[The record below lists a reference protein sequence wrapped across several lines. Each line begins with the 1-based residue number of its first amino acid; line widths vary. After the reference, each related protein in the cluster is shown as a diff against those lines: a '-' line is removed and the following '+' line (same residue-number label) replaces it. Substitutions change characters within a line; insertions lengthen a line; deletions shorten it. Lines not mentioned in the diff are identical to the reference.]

1 MMKAKYFVYII
12 LSVICISLAIKL
24 FIAIDKRTKPAEP
37 TTVQQPD
44 AFAENIK
51 ATRYDKTGQIASELT
66 IPKLVHY
73 QQNNETIFFNPK
85 MLLFYKNQQPWVI
98 TSDKGTANQGFDQIE
113 LIGHVIL
120 YQQAGPNN
128 HESTITTEKM
138 LIDTKSQIA
147 SSNAPIQ
154 MQQKAKNGTVMMMQA
169 IGIKAF
175 QKTGEIQ
182 LLSKVRGEY
191 VPPKL

>member
-1 MMKAKYFVYII
+1 MMKVKYFFYIT
-12 LSVICISLAIKL
+12 LSVICISLAVKL
-24 FIAIDKRTKPAEP
+24 FIAIDKRTKPSEP
-37 TTVQQPD
+37 TTVEQPD

-73 QQNNETIFFNPK
+73 PQNNVTVFFNPK

-98 TSDKGTANQGFDQIE
+98 TSDKGTANQGFDQIV
-113 LIGHVIL
+113 LSGHVIL
-120 YQQAGPNN
+120 HQQAGINN

-147 SSNAPIQ
+147 TSNEPIH
-154 MQQKAKNGTVMMMQA
+154 MQQIEKNGTVMIMQA

-191 VPPKL
+191 VPAK